1 MKIIQANFYVKNDK
15 REDFL
20 ADIVPLIASTRL
32 EEGCL
37 LYDLYESV
45 EKKNQFVMIEHWKN
59 QESIDKHNQ
68 NPLLINLFGKISEY
82 AEKKTELIITENE
95 EQRCL

>member
-15 REDFL
+15 RKDFL

-68 NPLLINLFGKISEY
+68 NPLLINLFGKMSEY

-95 EQRCL
+95 E